1 MQQIGRYQII
11 ERLGRGA
18 MGVVYRALD
27 PRIGRTVA
35 VKSIRLGEI
44 SDPSELKRLRDRLE
58 REARSAGALSH
69 RNIVTIY
76 DILEEE
82 KLVHL
87 FMEFVNGPSL
97 EKMLS
102 ERKLP
107 SKEDVLEFFRQVAN
121 GLDYAHRVGI
131 IHRDVKPSNLML
143 HFEKGTSEQVAKITD
158 FGVAKFVSQQMT
170 QAGSMMGTP
179 NYMAPE
185 QIEGSQVSG
194 QTDQFA
200 LAAVAYEV
208 LTGEKPFVADYLPT
222 LFFRIVR
229 EDPQPAMDV
238 NPLLSPEIDVVL
250 QRGLAKKT
258 EDRFETCTD
267 FINALAEAC
276 EAHAGWSPPYPMGAL
291 EIPVIE
297 EAEGERVFVDAGAAT
312 TVNAVGMEATQI
324 RGHERSDAPPTVPMG
339 PPSPPPPPREE
350 TPIILPYDLPPSR
363 RREWEEETEYG
374 LPLWRKMAIAI
385 ILCAMVAVAA
395 FVYRN
400 YMAADQ
406 TGEGV
411 VRPPAAST
419 PAAPQPSTPSGSK
432 PAEAPRPAPIPPSS
446 SGPPASGGTPG
457 SGGTISQNNAAPLT
471 NPTAPPPGEPAQQQ
485 AASSEKTPPPA
496 EEAPAVKP
504 PASRTT
510 VQFMSDPAQARVVVD
525 GDESKSCHTP
535 CSIPLP
541 PGRHTLTMTAP
552 SYGIARRIIQ
562 VPDQRDVYVPLA
574 QNIGIVQMDSIPSGS
589 TVYVDGRMLGQT
601 PTTLKLTAGSHQI
614 RLTNGSRS
622 HQDTIQ
628 VNADSLQQFTF
639 RWQ

>member
-1 MQQIGRYQII
+1 
-11 ERLGRGA
+11 

-87 FMEFVNGPSL
+87 FMEYVNGPSL
-97 EKMLS
+97 ERMLAD
-102 ERKLP
+102 RKLP
-107 SKEDVLEFFRQVAN
+107 SKEDVLEFFRQVAS

-131 IHRDVKPSNLML
+131 VHRDVKPSNLML
-143 HFEKGTSEQVAKITD
+143 HFEKHTSEQVAKITD

-179 NYMAPE
+179 SYMAPE

-194 QTDQFA
+194 ETDQFA

-208 LTGEKPFVADYLPT
+208 LTGEKPFAADYLPT

-238 NPLLSPEIDVVL
+238 NPLLSPEIDLVL
-250 QRGLAKKT
+250 QRGLAKKAA
-258 EDRFETCTD
+258 DRFETCTD
-267 FINALAEAC
+267 FITALVEAC
-276 EAHAGWSPPYPMGAL
+276 EAHPGWSPPYPMGGL
-291 EIPVIE
+291 EVPVIE
-297 EAEGERVFVDAGAAT
+297 ESEQERVFVDAGAAAAA
-312 TVNAVGMEATQI
+312 VNAAAASTETTQVMGQQNMGQQSMGQV
-324 RGHERSDAPPTVPMG
+324 RMDNPPPPTLPMNA
-339 PPSPPPPPREE
+339 PPPPPSNEE
-350 TPIILPYDLPPSR
+350 SPVILPYELPPSR
-363 RREWEEETEYG
+363 RREWEEEPEYG
-374 LPLWRKMAIAI
+374 LPIWRKVAIAL
-385 ILCAMVAVAA
+385 ILCAMVALAV
-395 FVYRN
+395 FVYHN

-406 TGEGV
+406 GAE
-411 VRPPAAST
+411 ST
-419 PAAPQPSTPSGSK
+419 AQTPSAAP
-432 PAEAPRPAPIPPSS
+432 
-446 SGPPASGGTPG
+446 SGGTGHPAAAVSQPAP
-457 SGGTISQNNAAPLT
+457 SGTQAPSTAAPPPSPAPGASLSPNNVPQPAGIDT
-471 NPTAPPPGEPAQQQ
+471 AQKVTAPP
-485 AASSEKTPPPA
+485 
-496 EEAPAVKP
+496 EEASPVRSAPA
-504 PASRTT
+504 RTS
-510 VQFMSDPAQARVVVD
+510 VQFVSDPAQARVVVD

-535 CSIPLP
+535 CSIPLQ

-562 VPDQRDVYVPLA
+562 VPDQRDVFVPLA

-589 TVYVDGRMLGQT
+589 TVYVDGRMMGQT
-601 PTTLKLTAGSHQI
+601 PTTLKLRAGAHQI

-622 HQDTIQ
+622 HQETIE